1 MEEKI
6 FAFWLCNLPGI
17 GHRKIEHLLAYFGCP
32 REIFFGS
39 EQHFARIQGLLEK
52 DRELLSKNRTEDSLK
67 KSYEEF
73 CKRGNSFVYREEESY
88 PEKLRQLSDM
98 PYGIYYKGKLPE
110 QNIPSIAVV
119 GAREASYGGRQIA
132 DKLSFELAENGIQVI
147 SGLARGI
154 DIAAHRGALKSA
166 RGKTFA
172 VLGTGV
178 DICYPGQHIETYM
191 IMQENGGVLSEFP
204 MQAPALPYHFPMR
217 NRIISG
223 LSDGILVIEAGKKSG
238 SLITA
243 EAGLEQGKEIFVV
256 PGSIADSRYEGGNE
270 LLKSGAVL
278 VTGIKD
284 ILDGL
289 GLFYDCDVVER
300 KKKIN
305 DMLETTEKMVYAMLS
320 LEPVHISEIIEKTGL
335 SPVSV
340 MEILLSMQIRH
351 LVQAIGNNYFA
362 IKL

>member
-17 GHRKIEHLLAYFGCP
+17 GHRKIEYLLAYFGCP
-32 REIFFGS
+32 REIFFGK
-39 EQHFARIQGLLEK
+39 EHHFAQIRGLQEK
-52 DRELLSKNRTEDSLK
+52 DRKFLSQKRTEDSLK
-67 KSYEEF
+67 KSYEEV
-73 CKRGNSFVYREEESY
+73 CRRGISFVYREEEDY
-88 PEKLRQLSDM
+88 PEKLRQLSGM
-98 PYGIYYKGKLPE
+98 PYGLYYRGRLPE
-110 QNIPSIAVV
+110 QNIPSVAVV

-132 DKLSFELAENGIQVI
+132 GKLSFELAENGIQVI

-154 DIAAHRGALKSA
+154 DIAAHRGALKAA
-166 RGKTFA
+166 RGKTYA

-191 IMQENGGVLSEFP
+191 MMQESGGVLSEFP
-204 MQAPALPYHFPMR
+204 VQAPALPYHFPMR

-256 PGSIADSRYEGGNE
+256 PGNIADSRYEGGNE

-278 VTGIKD
+278 VTGIRD

-289 GLFYDCDVVER
+289 GLFYDCDVIER
-300 KKKIN
+300 KKKVN

-335 SPVSV
+335 TPVSV
-340 MEILLSMQIRH
+340 MEILLSMQMRH
-351 LVQAIGNNYFA
+351 LVQTIGNNYFA
-362 IKL
+362 IRL